1 MPLLNTRSLRTK
13 IMALMLTTGLT
24 MAVLF
29 GAIAY
34 PFEQSRRKA
43 RLAQTE
49 YLLRTVFEQKREH
62 LANEIFANQI
72 EALTKS
78 VSDLMKVEGVIGVK
92 VYDAKGQ
99 VLISTLLGNN
109 KGLNWKEINSLRNR
123 PAFFQAQ
130 GPQGFTAEFSSVI
143 EAIGEQVGFITL
155 YYDLTE
161 LENETWATV
170 SLFALLFL
178 SVMLTMVLFTNLALT
193 GWVIRPMS
201 LLRDAMRQVQKGSY
215 GGRIDLSAKDEI
227 GQIAQAFNEMSSQLQ
242 ESDKALTEA
251 IRSQDIYALKLEETN
266 QELARLNTDLENMV
280 AERTAELT
288 ESNLQLTEEIEDRIR
303 AEADLATEK
312 ERLAVTLSSIG
323 DGVIS
328 TDTEGRI
335 ILANKIA
342 LSLTGWAAHEI
353 IGQPATRVFR
363 IEAAGVRNG
372 VRDPVRNVLH
382 SGRIFSSTRNVL
394 LVDRSGKKR
403 RVAYSVAPIRGD
415 RDQRLSGAVLV
426 FRDVT
431 AQAIM
436 EMEAQKSAKLESLG
450 ILAGGIA
457 HDFNN
462 IMTAILG
469 NLSLARMYVSPGDK
483 VYEKLTDAEKAT
495 LYARGLTR
503 QLLTFSKGGDPIKA
517 VTSVAEFLKDTVNF
531 AMAGSKAIC
540 QVHVADDLWPAD
552 IDVTQINQVI
562 HNLVINANQAM
573 PDGGAITIST
583 YNLEIMNAGEHPP
596 LEPGRYVVISV
607 RDEGVGIPEEVRD
620 KIFDPYFTTKEKGSG
635 LGLSTSYSVMKNHGG
650 HIEVFSHPGQGTEF
664 RLFLPAASETASLE
678 TDHEESVVRGH
689 GRVLIM
695 DDEEGI
701 LEVASEALKILGYG
715 VETARDGQQAIHK
728 YEQALWAGRRFD
740 AVVMDLTIPGGVGGL
755 EVIKHLRQIDPDVRA
770 VVSSGYSQDPIM
782 ADFKTFGFNDVLP
795 KPYKLEELSQVLRRT
810 IQHG

>member
-1 MPLLNTRSLRTK
+1 M
-13 IMALMLTTGLT
+13 ILMLTTGLT

-34 PFEQSRRKA
+34 PFEIGRRKA
-43 RLAQTE
+43 RLDQIE
-49 YLLRTVFEQKREH
+49 YLLRTVFEQKREP
-62 LANEIFANQI
+62 LANEIFADQT
-72 EALTKS
+72 EALMRS
-78 VSDLMKVEGVIGVK
+78 ISEIMRVEGIIGVK
-92 VYDAKGQ
+92 VYDAHGQ
-99 VLISTLLGNN
+99 TLISTLLGNT
-109 KGLNWKEINSLRNR
+109 KGLTLEDINRLKGRVV
-123 PAFFQAQ
+123 FTQAH
-130 GPQGFTAEFSSVI
+130 GPQGFTAEYSSVI
-143 EAIGEQVGFITL
+143 EAIGEQVGFMTL
-155 YYDLTE
+155 YYDLSD
-161 LENETWATV
+161 LESETWATV

-193 GWVIRPMS
+193 GWVIRPVS
-201 LLRDAMRQVQKGSY
+201 FLRDAMRQVQQGNY
-215 GGRIDLSAKDEI
+215 GGQIDLSAKDEI
-227 GQIAQAFNEMSSQLQ
+227 GQMAQAFNEMSSQLQ
-242 ESDKALTEA
+242 KSDKALTEA
-251 IRSQDIYALKLEETN
+251 IRSQDVYALKLEETN
-266 QELARLNTDLENMV
+266 QELARLNADLESMV
-280 AERTAELT
+280 AARTAELT

-335 ILANKIA
+335 VLANKIA
-342 LSLTGWAAHEI
+342 LSLTGWTSWDI
-353 IGQPATRVFR
+353 LGQPVSRVFR
-363 IEAAGVRNG
+363 IEDSGNRNG
-372 VRDPVRNVLH
+372 FRDPVIGVLD
-382 SGRIFSSTRNVL
+382 SGRIYSSTRNVL
-394 LVDRSGKKR
+394 LADRSGEKR

-415 RDQRLSGAVLV
+415 RDQRVIGAVLV

-469 NLSLARMYVSPGDK
+469 NLSLARMHVSPGEK
-483 VYEKLTDAEKAT
+483 VYDKLVDAEKAT

-503 QLLTFSKGGDPIKA
+503 QLLTFSKGGDPIKT
-517 VTSVAEFLKDTVNF
+517 VTSVTEFLKDTVNF
-531 AMAGSKAIC
+531 AMAGSKALC
-540 QVHVADDLWPAD
+540 QVHLADGLWSAD

-573 PDGGAITIST
+573 PEGGTITIST
-583 YNLEIMNAGEHPP
+583 YNLKIAGPREHPP

-607 RDEGVGIPEEVRD
+607 RDEGVGIHEELRD

-650 HIEVFSHPGQGTEF
+650 HIEVFSQPGKGTEF
-664 RLFLPAASETASLE
+664 RLFLPAAGETASLE
-678 TDHEESVVRGH
+678 TDQEETVVKGH
-689 GRVLIM
+689 GRILIM

-701 LEVASEALKILGYG
+701 LEVASEALNLLGYR
-715 VETARDGQQAIHK
+715 VETARDGQQAIDI
-728 YEQALWAGRRFD
+728 YEKALTAGQRFD

-755 EVIKHLRQIDPDVRA
+755 EVIKHLRKIDPDVRA

-782 ADFKTFGFNDVLP
+782 ADYKTFGFNDVLP
-795 KPYKLEELSQVLRRT
+795 KPYKLEELSQVLGRT
-810 IQHG
+810 IQPS